1 MDRLIYTSLSGQAAI
16 DQRLRQ
22 VTNEVSNVNTT
33 GFKSSYAAALQT
45 FTYEGSGFPTR
56 YAPSLTPPLTVN
68 MTPGAVET
76 TGQPL
81 DISLSGTQ
89 LLSVQAKDGST
100 AYTRRGDLHVSADN
114 TLQTS
119 NGHTVLSDTGTP
131 IVVPALSTVKI
142 GTDGTVFVQA
152 QGQQPPQFTPVA
164 RLGIVDTPPNS
175 VAMREDALY
184 QPAPGATFTPA
195 TNPGVSPGTLEAS
208 NANLFKSMVDM
219 ISLSRQ
225 YELEVKTLKNADDLA
240 DRSSTLAKVS
250 P

>member
-45 FTYEGSGFPTR
+45 FTYDGSGFPTR
-56 YAPSLTPPLTVN
+56 YSPSLTPPLTVN
-68 MTPGAVET
+68 MAPGAVQT

-81 DISLSGTQ
+81 DISLGGTQ
-89 LLSVQAKDGST
+89 LLTVRAKDGSN
-100 AYTRRGDLHVSADN
+100 AYTRRGDLHVAADN
-114 TLQTS
+114 TLTTATGLQ
-119 NGHTVLSDTGTP
+119 VLSDTGGP
-131 IVVPALSTVKI
+131 ITIPALSTVKI

-152 QGQQPPQFTPVA
+152 QGQQPARFTPLA
-164 RLGIVDTPPNS
+164 RLGIVDSPANS
-175 VAMREDALY
+175 VAMREDALF
-184 QPAPGATFTPA
+184 QPSPGTTFTPA
-195 TNPGVSPGTLEAS
+195 VNPMVAPETLESS
-208 NANLFKSMVDM
+208 NSNLFKNMVDM